1 MQQTIRKEL
10 EYSGIG
16 LHSGKFIHLVF
27 RPAKIDTGV
36 VFVRKDLPD
45 NPRVKPC
52 LKNVNRSSREISLKA
67 NNAEVHT
74 VEHLLATLYALQIDN
89 IEIWLDGD
97 EVPIGD
103 GSAKV
108 FVDLLKDE
116 CVVQNKPKK
125 ICSPQ
130 KPIWV
135 STKDNHIV
143 LLPSDELKI
152 TYTIDFD
159 HPQVKTQFA
168 SFVITEEVFEKD
180 IAPARTFGFLA
191 EVESLYAQGLAKG
204 GSLENAIVI
213 GEGGILNKNLRF
225 ENELVRHKILDLIGD
240 LTLIGTP
247 ILAHIIAIKSGHE
260 LNLKLVQKIIRG
272 GKEKC

>member
-1 MQQTIRKEL
+1 MR
-10 EYSGIG
+10 
-16 LHSGKFIHLVF
+16 
-27 RPAKIDTGV
+27 
-36 VFVRKDLPD
+36 
-45 NPRVKPC
+45 
-52 LKNVNRSSREISLKA
+52 
-67 NNAEVHT
+67 T
-74 VEHLLATLYALQIDN
+74 VEHLLATLSALQIDN

-97 EVPIGD
+97 EIPIGD

-116 CVVQNKPKK
+116 CIIQDKPKK
-125 ICSPQ
+125 ICRPQ

-168 SFVITEEVFEKD
+168 SFVITEEIFEKD

-213 GEGGILNKNLRF
+213 GENGILNKNLRF
-225 ENELVRHKILDLIGD
+225 KNELVRHKILDLIGD

-247 ILAHIIAIKSGHE
+247 ILAHIIAVKSGHE
-260 LNLKLVQKIIRG
+260 LNLKLVQKIIQG
-272 GKEKC
+272 GKKNVRYKTNSANSSTSLPIFIGR